1 MALSKKKTLILV
13 VSIALALAVAGICI
27 WLFAF
32 YLPQAKRTMKLRRA
46 MADYYDAKVAQF
58 AEENATIEAGTVD
71 VVFLGDSLTDGY
83 DVKSAYPQYA
93 VLNRGIGGD
102 TTNGLLQRLDV
113 SAYAVR
119 PKVVV
124 MLIGANNM
132 HTMLDN
138 YEDLVSGLRS
148 NLPDSKVVLLSLTSM
163 SGNWGRNNR
172 EAAYNNTFIKRWA
185 ETYGCTFVDL
195 YTPLFDET
203 TGGLRDEYSV
213 DGGHLTSA
221 GYQVLTNTIAP
232 VLSSL
237 LGY

>member
-1 MALSKKKTLILV
+1 MSKKKLLILIIC
-13 VSIALALAVAGICI
+13 IALALAVAGISI
-27 WLFAF
+27 WLFTF
-32 YLPQAKRTMKLRRA
+32 YLPQAKRTEELRQA
-46 MADYYDAKVAQF
+46 MADYYDSKVAQF
-58 AEENATIEAGTVD
+58 AEENERIAPDSID

-83 DVKSAYPQYA
+83 DVAAAYPQYT

-102 TTNGLLQRLDV
+102 TTDGLLERMHV

-132 HTMLDN
+132 HAMLDN
-138 YEDLVSGLRS
+138 YEDLLKGLQS
-148 NLPDSKVVLLSLTSM
+148 NLPDTKVVLLSLTSM
-163 SGNWGRNNR
+163 SGNWAHNNR

-185 ETYGCTFVDL
+185 QQYGYSFVDL

-203 TGGLRDEYSV
+203 TGELRAEYTV

-221 GYQVLTNTIAP
+221 GYQVVTDAITP
-232 VLSSL
+232 VLTEL
-237 LGY
+237 LGH